1 MAKKKLSKDE
11 LLLKKL
17 GIIAKKYT
25 DDQLDASKLHQYEKA
40 TPNEGYLNTIILS
53 TAKSL
58 AEVTAQNT
66 VAEIDIP
73 KEFLLKSKKLLIVE
87 AGTGANEGKWMV
99 VKEDGVAVAE
109 PYEAPAQITSAGAY
123 LDLIVNTMDDDE
135 TPRHTIVD
143 LSMFIDIYTPGNGI
157 DITNHE
163 ISVKLASVSGLE
175 FDENGFIRIK
185 IDATNANGL
194 AITANGIKLALAQA
208 STNGVGGS
216 AGAMSAQDKENLDRV
231 VAETNT
237 DLLTNA
243 EIGSWFGYSAQES
256 ETILGA
262 VSDDSITEDE

>member
-1 MAKKKLSKDE
+1 MTKKKLSKDE
-11 LLLKKL
+11 ILLKKL

-40 TPNEGYLNTIILS
+40 TPNEGYLKTIILS

-99 VKEDGVAVAE
+99 VKEDSVAVAE

-163 ISVKLASVSGLE
+163 IGVKLASVSGLE

-185 IDATNANGL
+185 IE
-194 AITANGIKLALAQA
+194 
-208 STNGVGGS
+208 
-216 AGAMSAQDKENLDRV
+216 ENLDRV

-243 EIGSWFGYSAQES
+243 EIGSWLGYSAQES